1 MKYFK
6 KLLLITLLSVFS
18 LPTLGKK
25 PDFSGEWYYHT
36 TNDSREYMGNFIF
49 KQRGNMIV
57 GEWAEGSPQGMGDT
71 GKLKGIIKGNK
82 LYVRYCNTNSDWR
95 SICPNYDKEEEYF
108 IFKDKKLVRYKL
120 VGEKYIKSDTLT
132 K

>member
-1 MKYFK
+1 
-6 KLLLITLLSVFS
+6 
-18 LPTLGKK
+18 
-25 PDFSGEWYYHT
+25 
-36 TNDSREYMGNFIF
+36 
-49 KQRGNMIV
+49 MIV

-95 SICPNYDKEEEYF
+95 AICPNYDKEEEYF